1 MTKRAIKTVSE
12 SRVQLESRAYNRP
25 RPLTSL
31 TTWTSDGLQNRT
43 LQTEEIP
50 QEPGIAD
57 ELCQTRSQVEQ
68 ALGTCGLVFGP
79 RIHGFCARWWTV
91 PSSRGWYICQPIAR
105 AGRPRLRLSATHYR
119 ARSS

>member
-31 TTWTSDGLQNRT
+31 TTWTSDGFQNRT

-50 QEPGIAD
+50 QQPGIPD
-57 ELCQTRSQVEQ
+57 ELCETSTRIKQ
-68 ALGTCGLVFGP
+68 AITARGLVFDP
-79 RIHGFCARWWTV
+79 CFHGFC
-91 PSSRGWYICQPIAR
+91 SRGWTVRSSRRWHICQPLERTAR
-105 AGRPRLRLSATHYR
+105 PWLRLSARH
-119 ARSS
+119 

>member
-50 QEPGIAD
+50 QQPCIQD
-57 ELCQTRSQVEQ
+57 ELCEARSWIEQ
-68 ALGTCGLVFGP
+68 ALVACGLVFDP
-79 RIHGFCARWWTV
+79 RFHGFC
-91 PSSRGWYICQPIAR
+91 SRGWTVRSSRRWYFSQPLERTA
-105 AGRPRLRLSATHYR
+105 RPRLRLSARH
-119 ARSS
+119 